1 MMAKYTKKAF
11 NDIFNYLRDDD
22 DFRDLFREYWGKK
35 NPERNAAFYETDRAA
50 MGNEYKK
57 TLGDCI
63 TDYLYNGFDYLDK
76 EYLDISWLRIKQNG
90 RFVLVDIDTIYDIF
104 TNDLR
109 EKLNEQ

>member
-1 MMAKYTKKAF
+1 MMTKYTKRAF
-11 NDIFNYLRDDD
+11 NDIFNYLCDDD
-22 DFRDLFREYWGKK
+22 DFTGDFLAYYKKKYPKK
-35 NPERNAAFYETDRAA
+35 NLFIETERIAA
-50 MGNEYKK
+50 GQEYKK

-63 TDYLYNGFDYLDK
+63 TDYLYNGYEYLDK
-76 EYLDISWLRIKQNG
+76 EYLDISWLRIKQYG

>member
-1 MMAKYTKKAF
+1 MKARFTKKAF
-11 NDIFNYLRDDD
+11 NDIFNYLRDDG
-22 DFRDLFREYWGKK
+22 DFMDAFREYWGKK
-35 NPERNAAFYETDRAA
+35 YPERNAAFYETDRAA

-63 TDYLYNGFDYLDK
+63 TDYLYNFDYLDK

-104 TNDLR
+104 MNDLR

>member
-11 NDIFNYLRDDD
+11 NDIFNHLCDDD
-22 DFRDLFREYWGKK
+22 DFCDLFREYWGKK
-35 NPERNAAFYETDRAA
+35 YPEKNLFIETERIAA
-50 MGNEYKK
+50 GQEYKK

-63 TDYLYNGFDYLDK
+63 TDYLYNGYEYLDK
-76 EYLDISWLRIKQNG
+76 EYLDVSWLKIKQHG

-104 TNDLR
+104 KTDLR

>member
-1 MMAKYTKKAF
+1 MKARFTKRAF
-11 NDIFNYLRDDD
+11 NDIFNYLRDDG
-22 DFRDLFREYWGKK
+22 DFLDAFREYWGKK
-35 NPERNAAFYETDRAA
+35 YPERNAAFYETDRAA

-63 TDYLYNGFDYLDK
+63 TDYLYDFDYLDK

-90 RFVLVDIDTIYDIF
+90 RFVLVDCDTIYDIF

>member
-1 MMAKYTKKAF
+1 MKARFTKRAF
-11 NDIFNYLRDDD
+11 NDIFNYLRDDG
-22 DFRDLFREYWGKK
+22 DFLDAFREYWGKK
-35 NPERNAAFYETDRAA
+35 YPERNAA